1 MLSGSARPCLIQLST
16 NYGPP
21 EALRHFIRAH
31 HPAGGE
37 AGISRSPPSAD
48 WKIGPK
54 KERRKRK
61 TGAWARTLDEEAEA
75 LSPQRTLRDPSR
87 WRGGGRTPSP
97 DANPRARGIP
107 PICRDPAKTSPAIR
121 SEALESPAGI
131 TVRKRDDAPHPI
143 AYHDAA
149 RVDDLEV
156 QRPIVLRGA
165 ERLPELSLCNSWCD
179 AAEVGALRRRSKIL
193 ITSDAPE
200 CGGPLDPC
208 ETIPLH
214 SYVILKVTLAF
225 SQSRTRPRVGRLAA
239 TFERACPIYTIPVH
253 DLNCRIASNPM
264 RTFFKFG
271 AGNDGASAM
280 VSARRDSSAANL
292 LVNRPLSSP

>member
-1 MLSGSARPCLIQLST
+1 MLLTPPPIPRPRRHQASAAQSGTGRAGRTLRDRQDGSAKGDRSSAWRNTTVLSGSARPCLIQLST

-37 AGISRSPPSAD
+37 AGNSRSPPSAD
-48 WKIGPK
+48 WKIGPT
-54 KERRKRK
+54 KERRKRR
-61 TGAWARTLDEEAEA
+61 TGAWARELEEEAEA

-87 WRGGGRTPSP
+87 WRGGGRMPSP
-97 DANPRARGIP
+97 DANPRTRGIP

-149 RVDDLEV
+149 RVDDLEF

-179 AAEVGALRRRSKIL
+179 AAE
-193 ITSDAPE
+193 
-200 CGGPLDPC
+200 
-208 ETIPLH
+208 
-214 SYVILKVTLAF
+214 
-225 SQSRTRPRVGRLAA
+225 
-239 TFERACPIYTIPVH
+239 
-253 DLNCRIASNPM
+253 
-264 RTFFKFG
+264 
-271 AGNDGASAM
+271 
-280 VSARRDSSAANL
+280 
-292 LVNRPLSSP
+292 